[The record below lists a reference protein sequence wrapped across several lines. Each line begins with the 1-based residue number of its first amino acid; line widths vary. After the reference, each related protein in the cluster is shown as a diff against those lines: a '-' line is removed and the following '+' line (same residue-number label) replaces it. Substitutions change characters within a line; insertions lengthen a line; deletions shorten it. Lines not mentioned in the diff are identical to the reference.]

1 MEKVFKPLAK
11 FQRFI
16 MSMKKYFRF
25 PFKMFFI
32 GWRLLMYT
40 RTLINNPTLAS
51 KRPFKGRPEVRN
63 RKVSSFF
70 MWKEVFLAA
79 LCFRVGGTE
88 KKKTKIE
95 SRKWLFKTRG
105 VFLYG
110 ERKRNQEA
118 TSGENTLGSS

>member
-63 RKVSSFF
+63 RKVGSFF
-70 MWKEVFLAA
+70 MWKEMFLAA

-88 KKKTKIE
+88 KKK
-95 SRKWLFKTRG
+95 RK
-105 VFLYG
+105 
-110 ERKRNQEA
+110 
-118 TSGENTLGSS
+118 